1 MVLVI
6 LDASM
11 RILLLL
17 RDASEQPRPYSVYQL
32 ELITVCPIERF
43 LSPFRGCLPPTG
55 RTYVRQRGFLPTIS
69 TSHYGTHSI
78 APLNPP
84 LSLPLLT
91 VYMEMRLSLQ
101 KLLFANILPYISA
114 ATEQP

>member
-1 MVLVI
+1 MLQN
-6 LDASM
+6 
-11 RILLLL
+11 
-17 RDASEQPRPYSVYQL
+17 SEPRPYSVYQL

-43 LSPFRGCLPPTG
+43 SSPFRGCLPPTG
-55 RTYVRQRGFLPTIS
+55 HTYSFVRQRGFLPTIS

-101 KLLFANILPYISA
+101 KLLFADIPFVRSLLLLLFHDEA
-114 ATEQP
+114 KRRG